1 MKKFLICLMALM
13 LSAFPALAET
23 ATMDGT
29 VVSIESIAVLAPAA
43 GIIRDVTVQAGNH
56 IEAGTEIAALYDQAV
71 YAEQS
76 GTIKVF
82 GAEGESVETLTAR
95 YGAVVYI
102 EPDCRYTISA
112 STRNAYDAIENT
124 IIHPGETVYLR
135 CSTDNYEHTGIG
147 MVTAVSGS
155 SYTVEITEGA
165 FTDSETVLIY
175 RSSGYEATTR
185 IGKGTTSYNG
195 PVAYTG
201 SGTVNSIYVEDGMHV
216 EAGDILYRTL
226 DVSAFDQNM
235 ISNATGTVAAIH
247 VAAGDAV
254 EQGALIAEIYPD
266 SAMRIEVTAEEQ
278 DLKNIQVGSMVTISF
293 TNGVMAQGQVE
304 RISGVQQET
313 ESTDDDED
321 DDTVYFSVYVSFT
334 ATQDISYGMTAKVST
349 SDGMMD

>member
-1 MKKFLICLMALM
+1 MKKFLVCLMALM
-13 LSAFPALAET
+13 LAAFPALAET

-135 CSTDNYEHTGIG
+135 CSTDNY
-147 MVTAVSGS
+147 
-155 SYTVEITEGA
+155 
-165 FTDSETVLIY
+165 
-175 RSSGYEATTR
+175 
-185 IGKGTTSYNG
+185 
-195 PVAYTG
+195 
-201 SGTVNSIYVEDGMHV
+201 
-216 EAGDILYRTL
+216 
-226 DVSAFDQNM
+226 
-235 ISNATGTVAAIH
+235 
-247 VAAGDAV
+247 
-254 EQGALIAEIYPD
+254 
-266 SAMRIEVTAEEQ
+266 
-278 DLKNIQVGSMVTISF
+278 
-293 TNGVMAQGQVE
+293 
-304 RISGVQQET
+304 
-313 ESTDDDED
+313 
-321 DDTVYFSVYVSFT
+321 
-334 ATQDISYGMTAKVST
+334 
-349 SDGMMD
+349 

>member
-1 MKKFLICLMALM
+1 
-13 LSAFPALAET
+13 
-23 ATMDGT
+23 
-29 VVSIESIAVLAPAA
+29 
-43 GIIRDVTVQAGNH
+43 
-56 IEAGTEIAALYDQAV
+56 
-71 YAEQS
+71 
-76 GTIKVF
+76 
-82 GAEGESVETLTAR
+82 
-95 YGAVVYI
+95 
-102 EPDCRYTISA
+102 
-112 STRNAYDAIENT
+112 
-124 IIHPGETVYLR
+124 
-135 CSTDNYEHTGIG
+135 

-278 DLKNIQVGSMVTISF
+278 DLKNIQVGGMVTISF

-349 SDGMMD
+349 SDSIGD